1 MPLITGQT
9 LIEAGWIPG
18 PKFPALLAAAADY
31 ESRGIHDVSY
41 LLKLLKRDFDKDVP
55 RLRLRDEPVA
65 FTEAIA
71 ATCDLDEANLAGV
84 RRFMD
89 QLLRVPVIESGAV
102 MPDACPAGAATAT
115 IPVGGAIAVKNAI
128 LPAAHSADI
137 CCSMHAS
144 LFRCGESTARM
155 LDDLVASTRFGFG
168 GRKEEDRVA
177 HRVLDETV
185 WSNPFLRGL
194 EEHAAKHMAD
204 QGDGNHFAYLG
215 KIRVTRGFVRALDE
229 AGYEEIARAIR
240 DASGDRLDD
249 PDGDTFYSLVTHHG
263 SRGLGAQVF
272 ARGHKAAM
280 RETGKIADG
289 IPDAAAWLD
298 ATTPEGQDY
307 W

>member
-144 LFRCGESTARM
+144 LFRCG
-155 LDDLVASTRFGFG
+155 
-168 GRKEEDRVA
+168 
-177 HRVLDETV
+177 
-185 WSNPFLRGL
+185 
-194 EEHAAKHMAD
+194 
-204 QGDGNHFAYLG
+204 
-215 KIRVTRGFVRALDE
+215 
-229 AGYEEIARAIR
+229 
-240 DASGDRLDD
+240 
-249 PDGDTFYSLVTHHG
+249 
-263 SRGLGAQVF
+263 
-272 ARGHKAAM
+272 
-280 RETGKIADG
+280 
-289 IPDAAAWLD
+289 
-298 ATTPEGQDY
+298 
-307 W
+307 